1 MKAIILT
8 DFGSVD
14 NLVLS
19 DIEVPVAANGDVLI
33 KTSAISVNPIDVK
46 TRAGKGVSALLKN
59 TQPMILGWDI
69 SGVVVESKT
78 AVFKPG
84 DEVFGMANFPG
95 LGKTYA
101 EYVSVPANH
110 LTLKPA
116 SISHAEAAAA
126 SLAALTAWQ
135 ALVSHATIRPGQ
147 RVLIHAAAGGVG
159 HFAVQI
165 ARQMGAYVI
174 GTASAQNRDFVLSIG
189 ANEHI
194 DYKAQPLAE
203 ATQDIDFVLDA
214 IGGENIDHSLAVM
227 KPGATII
234 SIPSGKNELVK
245 EKAEANGM
253 IGYPI
258 RVQSNGGD
266 MKQLADLLADG
277 RMKAH
282 VSQTFG
288 FDEMKKAHQQIE
300 TGKTQGKLV
309 VLPG

>member
-19 DIEVPVAANGDVLI
+19 DIEVPVAADNEVLI
-33 KTSAISVNPIDVK
+33 QTKAISINPVDVK
-46 TRAGKGVSALLKN
+46 TRAGKGISAVLKSE
-59 TQPMILGWDI
+59 QPMILGWDI
-69 SGVVVESKT
+69 SGVVVESKLSL
-78 AVFKPG
+78 FKPG

-101 EYVSVPANH
+101 EYVAVPAGQ
-110 LTLKPA
+110 LAMKPA

-135 ALVSHATIRPGQ
+135 ALVSHASIQTGQ

-165 ARQMGAYVI
+165 AKQRGAYVI
-174 GTASAQNRDFVLSIG
+174 GTASAANRDFVLSLG
-189 ANEHI
+189 ADEHI
-194 DYKAQPLAE
+194 DYKAQPLTD
-203 ATQDIDFVLDA
+203 ATQAIDFVLDT
-214 IGGENIDHSLAVM
+214 IGAENIDHSLEVM

-245 EKAEANGM
+245 EKAEAKGM

-258 RVQSNGGD
+258 RVQSNGDD
-266 MKQLADLLADG
+266 MKQLANLLADG

-282 VSQTFG
+282 ISQTFG
-288 FDEMKKAHQQIE
+288 FDEMKKAHLQIE
-300 TGKTQGKLV
+300 SGKTQGKIA
-309 VLPG
+309 VLL